1 MEKKKNSEHG
11 NPAIMVAAVLF
22 VATGVAVYR
31 YITNLKK
38 EIYIAS
44 AVSDSDYRKLKI

>member
-1 MEKKKNSEHG
+1 MMEKKKNSEHG

-38 EIYIAS
+38 EIYIARWK
-44 AVSDSDYRKLKI
+44 DYDECGI